1 MEVILKNVG
10 KIGISNSV
18 KWITKVLSFLD
29 ILMGKLHIVLFNAF
43 RMNKDLGIKRHNRL
57 RFIFTMSLIL
67 DFDLITALPLS
78 L

>member
-1 MEVILKNVG
+1 MLE

-18 KWITKVLSFLD
+18 KCITKVLSFLD
-29 ILMGKLHIVLFNAF
+29 ILMCKLHLVSFNPF

-57 RFIFTMSLIL
+57 RFIFTVSLIL

-78 L
+78 H